1 MPRATNVACITPVQP
16 ATSVL
21 YQLWYKPNRANAM
34 IPPLDIFR
42 LESDGQLIWRASADG
57 DDAAQRRVKILM
69 ASEPAD
75 YVIYSQETG
84 HKTFVR
90 CKTDA

>member
-1 MPRATNVACITPVQP
+1 
-16 ATSVL
+16 
-21 YQLWYKPNRANAM
+21 M

-57 DDAAQRRVKILM
+57 DDAAQRRVKSLM

-90 CKTDA
+90 CKTDAQPSAPPSD

>member
-1 MPRATNVACITPVQP
+1 
-16 ATSVL
+16 
-21 YQLWYKPNRANAM
+21 M

-57 DDAAQRRVKILM
+57 DDAAQRRVKSLM

-90 CKTDA
+90 CKTDAQPCASIRLTPCAPQWANASPEGDHSDI